1 MLFGGAGC
9 LDGEMSKRNL
19 VIAILVMLAVT
30 LACGEASEVA
40 TTTDE
45 AEIEPTEAE
54 DTPTPEPTEPPP
66 TETAEPTDT
75 RPPPPTLAAVPTE
88 TPTEDPWRTRTINT
102 EGLTGL
108 AIEQLSDV
116 EYDPTQCSLVIR
128 NKSDQEANLQGWRVY
143 VVGLD
148 IDIPCYINWDAPV
161 PAGGTYELTCQPDS
175 CGVGYGFSFDYDA
188 SLRLVDPNMNT
199 VQTVE

>member
-54 DTPTPEPTEPPP
+54 DTPTPEPTEPP
-66 TETAEPTDT
+66 
-75 RPPPPTLAAVPTE
+75 PTE